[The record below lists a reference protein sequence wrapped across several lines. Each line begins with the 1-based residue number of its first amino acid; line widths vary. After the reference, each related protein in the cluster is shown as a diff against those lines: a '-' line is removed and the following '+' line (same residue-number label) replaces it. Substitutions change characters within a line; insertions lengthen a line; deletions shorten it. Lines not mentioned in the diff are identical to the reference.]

1 MAKPKARKVIQRNGA
16 DRQSSSL
23 PGWIYLLV
31 GLAIGLT
38 VAYAVYVNGNK
49 PAPAPLAA
57 EAVSAPA
64 TTATASAPAAVPA
77 DAAEEPVAE
86 GEVTFDFYE
95 MLPSLDVG
103 LGEEPTA
110 TGTAAATATA
120 PTAAAAP
127 PAVSKQGIYI
137 IQAGSFSGFA
147 DANKRKAELGLLGI
161 RSEIK
166 AGDANGRTVYR
177 VYTDP
182 LESPDAVNRTS
193 SLLTGA
199 GIEIMLK
206 RVSD

>member
-1 MAKPKARKVIQRNGA
+1 MAKSRTRKAVQRNGA

-23 PGWIYLLV
+23 PGWMYMLA

-38 VAYAVYVNGNK
+38 VAYAIYVNGNK
-49 PAPAPLAA
+49 APPAKPTA
-57 EAVSAPA
+57 EAVSAPP
-64 TTATASAPAAVPA
+64 SKPSVSKPAPAV
-77 DAAEEPVAE
+77 AAEEPIAE
-86 GEVTFDFYE
+86 GEVTFDFYN
-95 MLPSLDVG
+95 MLPNLDVG
-103 LGEEPTA
+103 LGEEQTA
-110 TGTAAATATA
+110 PEASAAPAAT
-120 PTAAAAP
+120 AAP

-137 IQAGSFSGFA
+137 IQAGSFSGIA

-177 VYTDP
+177 VYTAP
-182 LESPDAVNRTS
+182 LTTPNDVNRTS
-193 SLLTGA
+193 SLLAGA